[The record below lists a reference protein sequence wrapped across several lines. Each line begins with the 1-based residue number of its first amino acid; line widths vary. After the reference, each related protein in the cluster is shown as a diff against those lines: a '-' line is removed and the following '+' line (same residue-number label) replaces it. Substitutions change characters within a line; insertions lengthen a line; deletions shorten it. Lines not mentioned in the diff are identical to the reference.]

1 MYYAFQMAR
10 TSGGVRGRGRMGG
23 ASQNTTS
30 SQVKNYQ
37 LFVEVDGF
45 IRVALLGFTH
55 FTLAD
60 LLRLHCRK
68 NYVEFISAYI
78 PIILFRQLLF
88 L

>member
-45 IRVALLGFTH
+45 IRVALLGF
-55 FTLAD
+55 
-60 LLRLHCRK
+60 
-68 NYVEFISAYI
+68 I
-78 PIILFRQLLF
+78 
-88 L
+88 